1 MLYLFY
7 GSDRN
12 KALEKALVVIEKKVS
27 EKPDAVVF
35 KIDESNISKNIL
47 LKK

>member
-12 KALEKALVVIEKKVS
+12 KALEKALGIIEKKVQD
-27 EKPDAVVF
+27 KPDAVVF
-35 KIDESNISKNIL
+35 KIDQTNF
-47 LKK
+47 